1 MNQHDF
7 SDDRRY
13 LDSQELS
20 LCNQKVDCNWTISKN
35 ANANGG
41 PRFYQE
47 LREITEFE
55 DILLEKS
62 FAPIPAD
69 WTIVITDVAGST
81 SAIEAGR
88 YKVVNALGVA
98 SIIGIMNALPGVDIP
113 FCFGGDG
120 ATLAVPTSTI
130 KSVDCALRGLKQLA
144 ENKFQLKL
152 RTGRISVK
160 ELQRAGHPI
169 SVAKFKSSSGQ
180 TMACFRGSGLTEAE
194 DWIKSEC
201 RAGMYD
207 TAPGDSAEV
216 KLHGFECRWEP
227 AHNQNGTICSIL
239 IKARQVD
246 CGGDTLYSTAYSK
259 VEACSSSA
267 LGPVTVNNLQLQGI
281 NSDFSIEAKILSN
294 QSKGGWNYFKKLQEA
309 RISSL
314 IGRLL
319 CYLKINFGSFPGR
332 TYLNDVAQNTDYR
345 KFDEALRMVVDL
357 STKGADQL
365 TRWLESQHQDGRL
378 YYGIHHSK
386 SALITCMIR
395 SYENDHLHFVDGAD
409 GGYALAAKAMKA
421 QMTRSVSGAV

>member
-1 MNQHDF
+1 MNQHNV
-7 SDDRRY
+7 SDNKRY
-13 LDSQELS
+13 LDISELGLS
-20 LCNQKVDCNWTISKN
+20 VQKVDCDWTVSTKD
-35 ANANGG
+35 ATGG
-41 PRFYQE
+41 GHCFYQE
-47 LREITEFE
+47 LREITDFE

-98 SIIGIMNALPGVDIP
+98 SIIGIMNAIPGVDIP

-120 ATLAVPTSTI
+120 ATLAVPTSAI

-144 ENKFQLKL
+144 QNNFQLTL

-160 ELQRAGHPI
+160 ELQKAGHPI

-194 DWIKSEC
+194 DWIKSE
-201 RAGMYD
+201 RHAGKYD
-207 TAPGDSAEV
+207 PAPGDAAEV

-259 VEACSSSA
+259 VEACSSSV
-267 LGPVTVNNLQLQGI
+267 LGSVTVNNLQLQGL
-281 NSDFSIEAKILSN
+281 NGDFSVEAKMLSN
-294 QSKGGWNYFKKLQEA
+294 QSNGGWNYFKKFQEA
-309 RISSL
+309 RISTF

-319 CYLKINFGSFPGR
+319 CYLKINLGAFPGR

-357 STKGADQL
+357 SIKGADQL

-378 YYGIHHSK
+378 YYGIHHSE

-395 SYENDHLHFVDGAD
+395 SYENNHLHFVDGAD

-421 QMTRSVSGAV
+421 QMTRNVSGAV